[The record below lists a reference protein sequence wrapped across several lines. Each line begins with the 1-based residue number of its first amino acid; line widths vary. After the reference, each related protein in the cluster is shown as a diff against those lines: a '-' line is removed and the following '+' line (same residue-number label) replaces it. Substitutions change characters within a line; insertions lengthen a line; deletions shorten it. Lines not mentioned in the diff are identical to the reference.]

1 MAELNIKIYFVWHG
15 KDFCELDLRANIY
28 NILAVLK
35 IRNGPCGR
43 MTILTKI
50 KSYPFMLVREVIY
63 YIDYPKERRPAALA
77 MTHADIT
84 FFFLRPSF
92 GVIICEADRQST
104 NTRNGTSQRNIIPFV
119 WGNVYNTLP
128 G

>member
-50 KSYPFMLVREVIY
+50 KSYPFMLVPEG
-63 YIDYPKERRPAALA
+63 PACGSSYDARLY
-77 MTHADIT
+77 HI
-84 FFFLRPSF
+84 LLPS
-92 GVIICEADRQST
+92 SL
-104 NTRNGTSQRNIIPFV
+104 V
-119 WGNVYNTLP
+119 WGNVYNILP

>member
-1 MAELNIKIYFVWHG
+1 MAELNIKIYFVWYG
-15 KDFCELDLRANIY
+15 KDFCELDLRANTY

-92 GVIICEADRQST
+92 GVIYIVDYLAH
-104 NTRNGTSQRNIIPFV
+104 
-119 WGNVYNTLP
+119 
-128 G
+128 

>member
-28 NILAVLK
+28 NQPLYEWGSQCNRLTVLK

-63 YIDYPKERRPAALA
+63 YIDYPKRRTKEEGLSISK
-77 MTHADIT
+77 HKKYFI
-84 FFFLRPSF
+84 L
-92 GVIICEADRQST
+92 I
-104 NTRNGTSQRNIIPFV
+104 
-119 WGNVYNTLP
+119 L
-128 G
+128 

>member
-1 MAELNIKIYFVWHG
+1 MCYTHYPSEY
-15 KDFCELDLRANIY
+15 
-28 NILAVLK
+28 ILYISLK
-35 IRNGPCGR
+35 NEERTGTDI
-43 MTILTKI
+43 
-50 KSYPFMLVREVIY
+50 REVIY

-104 NTRNGTSQRNIIPFV
+104 NTRNGTSQCNIIPFV

-128 G
+128 HGSFLI